1 MAEEAPEASAKE
13 WLAGVFD
20 RAAPTYDLVGGGYH
34 EHFGERLVALAGVG
48 PGHRVL
54 DVACGHGAVLI
65 PAARA
70 AGARG
75 TVLGGDLSP
84 AMVARARRALRAAGL
99 PGGAEVMDAE
109 SLPVEPGSFDRV
121 LCGFGVFFLPHAEL
135 AAAGFHRAL
144 APGGVVGLS
153 TWGEEDPRWAW
164 EDELLADVEVARHA
178 RVRAFDRE
186 DDLVE
191 LLSGAGFDDVQ
202 ITREH
207 HEVFVAD
214 AEEWWTWKW
223 SYSLRGLLEQLPP
236 ERQEQLRLAAAPH
249 LEALRTDAGC
259 PLRLT
264 ALVTTAT
271 A

>member
-1 MAEEAPEASAKE
+1 MAEEAPGASAKA
-13 WLAGVFD
+13 WLSGVFD

-34 EHFGERLVALAGVG
+34 EHFGERLVAIAGVR

-54 DVACGHGAVLI
+54 DVACGHGAVLV

-70 AGARG
+70 VGPDG

-84 AMVARARRALRAAGL
+84 AMVERARRSLEGAGL
-99 PGGAEVMDAE
+99 AGDAEVMDAE
-109 SLPVEPGSFDRV
+109 ALGFEAGSFDRV
-121 LCGFGVFFLPHAEL
+121 LCGFGLFFLPDAEV
-135 AAAGFHRAL
+135 AAAGFHRVL
-144 APGGVVGLS
+144 VPGGVLGVS

-164 EDELLADVEVARHA
+164 EDELLAGLDVARHA
-178 RVRAFDRE
+178 RARAFDRE
-186 DDLVE
+186 EDLAD
-191 LLSGAGFDDVQ
+191 LLTGAGFSDVR
-202 ITREH
+202 IVREH
-207 HEVFVAD
+207 HEVVVAD

-236 ERQEQLRLAAAPH
+236 ERADQLRREAIPH
-249 LEALRTDAGC
+249 LETMRTDAGC

-264 ALVTTAT
+264 ALITTAT

>member
-1 MAEEAPEASAKE
+1 MAEGAPGGSAKE

-34 EHFGERLVALAGVG
+34 EHFGERLVEVAGVR

-54 DVACGHGAVLI
+54 DVACGHGAVLV

-70 AGARG
+70 AGAGGR
-75 TVLGGDLSP
+75 VLGGDLSP
-84 AMVARARRALRAAGL
+84 VMVERARRSLHDAGL
-99 PGGAEVMDAE
+99 AGEAEVMDAE
-109 SLPVEPGSFDRV
+109 SLGVEAGSFDCV
-121 LCGFGVFFLPHAEL
+121 LCGFGLFFLPQAEV
-135 AAAGFHRAL
+135 AVAGFHRAL
-144 APGGVVGLS
+144 ASGGVVAVS

-164 EDELLADVEVARHA
+164 EDELLAGVDVARHA
-178 RVRAFDRE
+178 RARAFDQE
-186 DDLVE
+186 QELVDL
-191 LLSGAGFDDVQ
+191 LTGAGFGDLQ

-207 HEVFVAD
+207 HDVFVAD
-214 AEEWWTWKW
+214 ADEWWTWKW

-236 ERQEQLRLAAAPH
+236 ERTDELRRAAVPH

-264 ALVTTAT
+264 ALITTAT